1 MGEVR
6 MQRVRLG
13 SEEFS
18 DMARVHQVITDAYQV
33 QHDMRQLGDGDPAD
47 SRFDLVGIGPVKIA
61 RMEVGIPVA
70 IDTDHVEAYGVNTPL
85 EGLLPSRFGSTLV
98 EADPELAALNSPDTQ
113 LHIDRWDGPV
123 LSFRVDMSFLEQ
135 EYERVLARPFQR
147 LPFHV
152 DLSTAEGRDWH
163 RLVRANFEQMLL
175 SESGLYDD
183 PVFTHQLASTM
194 VTGLLLAASPEQ
206 RDERLGTRPRIVRQ
220 VIAAIDEDPGHCW
233 TPSELAEL
241 AGVSVRRLQQ
251 GFREYV
257 GRTPFQYL
265 HDARLDRAHHDLVHA
280 DADATVTDVALRWG
294 LTHTGR
300 FAADYRR
307 RFGRSPS
314 ETLSRRRPR
323 TA

>member
-13 SEEFS
+13 TDEFS
-18 DMARVHQVITDAYQV
+18 DMGRVHQVITEAYQV
-33 QHDMRQLGDGDPAD
+33 QHEMRQLGDGDPTD

-70 IDTDHVEAYGVNTPL
+70 IDTDHSEAYGVNTPL
-85 EGLLPSRFGSTLV
+85 AGLLPSRFGSTLV

-123 LSFRVDMSFLEQ
+123 LSFRVDLDYLRRA
-135 EYERVLARPFQR
+135 YERVLARPFQH
-147 LPFHV
+147 LPFEV
-152 DLSTAEGRDWH
+152 DLSTPEGRDWH
-163 RLVRANFEQMLL
+163 RMVQGTFGQLL
-175 SESGLYDD
+175 TSESGLYDD
-183 PVFTHQLASTM
+183 PVLSEQLASTL
-194 VTGLLLAASPEQ
+194 VTGFLLAATPEQ
-206 RDERLGTRPRIVRQ
+206 RDVRFGTRPRIVRQ
-220 VIAAIDEDPGHCW
+220 VIAAIESDPAHPW
-233 TPSELAEL
+233 SPAELAER

-257 GRTPFQYL
+257 GRSPFQYL
-265 HDARLDRAHHDLVHA
+265 HDVRLDRAHADLVHA
-280 DADATVTDVALRWG
+280 DSSETVTDVALRWG

-307 RFGRSPS
+307 RFGRMPS
-314 ETLSRRRPR
+314 ETLAR
-323 TA
+323 